1 MSKKNSPAVAVGAS
15 NDILNEENIYTELHC
30 EKQANDFLAK
40 TGSTLSIKFLKHD
53 FHFDDDKD
61 TRDIYS
67 CILKR
72 GKLSHKIKFG
82 QSINASEKGEKPTAY
97 DILCCLQKYDA
108 GDFKNFCGE
117 FEYDTYSMKENLKA
131 RKTYNAVRKEYEALA
146 KMYSEE
152 ELSLMAEIQ

>member
-1 MSKKNSPAVAVGAS
+1 MSKKSSPAVA
-15 NDILNEENIYTELHC
+15 EESSY

-40 TGSTLSIKFLKHD
+40 TKSTLSVKFLKHD
-53 FHFDDDKD
+53 KHFDGDKD

-67 CILKR
+67 CVLKR

-82 QSINASEKGEKPTAY
+82 QSIANSEKGIEPTAY
-97 DILCCLQKYDA
+97 DILCCLQKYDT
-108 GDFKNFCGE
+108 GDFQNFCGD
-117 FEYDTYSMKENLKA
+117 FGYDRDSRRAE
-131 RKTYNAVRKEYEALA
+131 KTYNAVRKEYEALA